1 MSLSRIFA
9 RTAGVLLL
17 VFVSGGNAVAIEEP
31 QYEVLEKRDGYEIR
45 RYAAYIVAETVVQG
59 GFKDAGNTGFRILA
73 GYIFGD
79 NSAGEKMNMTA
90 PVESRPAGN
99 GVKMN
104 MTAPVTSQRA
114 DDGSDQYAYRFVMES
129 KYTLDTLPAPN
140 DPRVRLLKVDARTVA
155 VNRYSGSWSQ
165 SNYDEHE
172 EELLT
177 ALRNDGIETV
187 GEPTLAR
194 YNGPFTPWFLRR
206 NEVMIDIDWPGTDE

>member
-1 MSLSRIFA
+1 MNLSRNLA
-9 RTAGVLLL
+9 RTAGALLL
-17 VFVSGGNAVAIEEP
+17 VFISGGNVVAIEEP
-31 QYEVLEKRDGYEIR
+31 EYEVLEKRDGYEIR
-45 RYAAYIVAETVVQG
+45 RYSPYIVAETVVQG
-59 GFKDAGNTGFRILA
+59 GFEDVGNKAFRILA

-79 NSAGEKMNMTA
+79 NSADEKMNMTA
-90 PVESRPAGN
+90 PVESRPADSS
-99 GVKMN
+99 VKMN
-104 MTAPVTSQRA
+104 MTAPVTSERA
-114 DDGSDQYAYRFVMES
+114 NDGSDQFAYRFVMER
-129 KYTLDTLPAPN
+129 KYTLDTLPEPN
-140 DPRVRLLKVDARTVA
+140 DPRVQLRKVEARTVA

-206 NEVMIDIDWPGTDE
+206 NEVMIDINWPGTDE